1 MWRMGDESGSS
12 SENPS
17 SSLSVSVKKLALK
30 LESWEQWACDWW
42 DGRLKEGGGLG
53 M

>member
-1 MWRMGDESGSS
+1 MWGGGGVGERAGVESGDQSGPS

-17 SSLSVSVKKLALK
+17 SSLSVSLYKLALK
-30 LESWEQWACDWW
+30 LESCMGAVS
-42 DGRLKEGGGLG
+42 